1 MQTNQQ
7 YQFVTWTRKGQLHY
21 KMGVDCSNFT
31 NELEDVQYSSQ
42 TYFGQ
47 VYFEEILVGLVYY
60 IFILLLVKD
69 LFD

>member
-7 YQFVTWTRKGQLHY
+7 YQFITWTRKGQLHY

-42 TYFGQ
+42 TYFAHIKC
-47 VYFEEILVGLVYY
+47 IL
-60 IFILLLVKD
+60 KKSW
-69 LFD
+69 

>member
-42 TYFGQ
+42 TYFGHIKCTLKRSSLGRPG
-47 VYFEEILVGLVYY
+47 VSY
-60 IFILLLVKD
+60 IHLIIS
-69 LFD
+69 